1 MINYL
6 IGINKI
12 NLNTDLLKAILHI
25 INYTISSPV
34 NYEIFIMIFKK
45 EI

>member
-1 MINYL
+1 MMNYL

-12 NLNTDLLKAILHI
+12 NLNIDLLKAILQI

-34 NYEIFIMIFKK
+34 NYEIFLMIFKK
-45 EI
+45 EV